1 MLGNLKRSPSLTASE
16 KSAGMLK
23 IKEKNFKRGKAK
35 MAWNSKKMSFSYRI
49 NPGSI
54 SINDGNFLEDALT
67 QVCLPLAAE
76 ALPPAVTTVRQAAQ
90 QQNSTSSTNTLY
102 TSPQLDTVHSAAQR
116 IDWFTVQLFE
126 QRSHRKQTRLQRFWP
141 FLRKSRVL
149 THRLME
155 NWILRHFFL

>member
-1 MLGNLKRSPSLTASE
+1 
-16 KSAGMLK
+16 
-23 IKEKNFKRGKAK
+23 
-35 MAWNSKKMSFSYRI
+35 MSSYRI

-102 TSPQLDTVHSAAQR
+102 TIRPQLDSTQR
-116 IDWFTVQLFE
+116 GPVD
-126 QRSHRKQTRLQRFWP
+126 
-141 FLRKSRVL
+141 
-149 THRLME
+149 
-155 NWILRHFFL
+155 